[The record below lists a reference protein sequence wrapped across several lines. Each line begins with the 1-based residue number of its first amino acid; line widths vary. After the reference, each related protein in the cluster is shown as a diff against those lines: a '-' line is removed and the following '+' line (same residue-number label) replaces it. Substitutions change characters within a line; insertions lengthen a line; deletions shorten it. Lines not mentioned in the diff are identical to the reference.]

1 MKIEPIGYVMDC
13 EDYTMSIIRATPGE
27 YAPHAVAV
35 YTEAQMRQA
44 MEACAAIC
52 DKHAEQDKFTN
63 YFKVS
68 AFDIRNLIK
77 EMLP

>member
-52 DKHAEQDKFTN
+52 DDDTTADRISE
-63 YFKVS
+63 
-68 AFDIRNLIK
+68 LIK